1 MTSRDEAQPRVER
14 ERGGVRLLGVDP
26 TRGDVAAAEPVER
39 VRNEVNPESE
49 PLPVGVHGQALE
61 VALGAGPAGDC
72 ETNDVGVTNHTK
84 TGDGRGVDRFI
95 QPVAVELPERLE
107 GLPVDVK
114 DRINVAAMTS
124 AEPSGPARAFGQRT
138 SQVMAQEMQGF
149 VFGEAIGSEHV
160 ALGGAN
166 GGGDD
171 GAEAVRS
178 EMRPDALEGRGGER
192 RGTRERHEIGEVV
205 TSSPAPG
212 PDSGRVDG
220 QCIHPHAGSNDTPS
234 GPRGTLGRVLL
245 LVSDERC
252 LEHTAGTSHPE
263 RPDRLRAAMAGVAE
277 SGVVDAVAARL
288 PRLVT
293 DDEIC
298 LVHDRALLDQV
309 VAVDAGGGGRLDP
322 DTVMSAGS
330 LLAARLAAGSV
341 LTAVE
346 GLQESEQ
353 YCSAF
358 CVVRPPGHH
367 ATPTDSM
374 GFCLFN
380 SVAIAA
386 ATLADAGERVAI
398 VDIDAHHGNGT
409 QDIFYNDPRVL
420 FASIHQSPLY
430 PGTGM
435 LDERGSGVA
444 VGTTINVPLPPGA
457 TGDIA
462 WAAVDDIIIP
472 AIEAHRA
479 SWLLI
484 SAGFDGHRADPI
496 TELSYS
502 SADMADLVGALAATV
517 APGRVITVLEG
528 GYDLDAVRD
537 SSAAVT
543 AQLVGERIRPE
554 PPTSGGPGIEVVR
567 AARDLHRDP

>member
-1 MTSRDEAQPRVER
+1 M
-14 ERGGVRLLGVDP
+14 
-26 TRGDVAAAEPVER
+26 ER
-39 VRNEVNPESE
+39 VRNEVDPESE
-49 PLPVGVHGQALE
+49 PLPAGVHGQTLE
-61 VALGAGPAGDC
+61 VALGACPAGDC
-72 ETNDVGVTNHTK
+72 VADDVGVANDAK
-84 TGDGRGVDRFI
+84 AGRGRCVDRLV

-107 GLPVDVK
+107 GLPVDVE
-114 DRINVAAMTS
+114 DRIDVAAATS
-124 AEPSGPARAFGQRT
+124 AESLGSARAFGERT
-138 SQVMAQEMQGF
+138 LQVVAQEMKGLM
-149 VFGEAIGSEHV
+149 FGEAIGSEHV
-160 ALGGAN
+160 ALGGTHRRS
-166 GGGDD
+166 DD
-171 GAEAVRS
+171 RAEAVLS
-178 EMRPDALEGRGGER
+178 EMSPDAFEGRGGEC
-192 RGTRERHEIGEVV
+192 RGARKWNEIGEVV
-205 TSSPAPG
+205 TSSPTPG

-220 QCIHPHAGSNDTPS
+220 QRIHPHAGSNDTPS

-277 SGVVDAVAARL
+277 SGVVDAVDARL

-298 LVHDRALLDQV
+298 LVHDRSLLDHV
-309 VAVDAGGGGRLDP
+309 VAVDANGGGRLDP

-346 GLQESEQ
+346 GLQESDQ
-353 YCSAF
+353 HYSAF
-358 CVVRPPGHH
+358 CVIRPPGHH

-435 LDERGSGVA
+435 LNERGSGGA

-462 WAAVDDIIIP
+462 RAAVDDIIIP

-496 TELSYS
+496 TDLGYS

-517 APGRVITVLEG
+517 APGRVVAALEG

-543 AQLVGERIRPE
+543 AQLVGERVRPE
-554 PPTSGGPGIEVVR
+554 SPTSGGPGIEVVR
-567 AARDLHRDP
+567 AAHDLHRER